1 MAEEETVTTETV
13 EIHGTCTD
21 RFAAVRD
28 AMAQNFDQGLDVG
41 ASVAVTLDG
50 ELVVDLWGG
59 HADEA
64 RTTPW
69 QRDTITNVWSTTKT
83 MTALCA
89 LMLADAG
96 EIDLHA
102 PVARYWPEF
111 AAAGKDRVEVRH
123 LLGHTSGLSGWQ
135 EPITVETFY
144 DWEKATSLL
153 AAQAPW
159 WQPGSASGYHAVS
172 QGYLVGEVI
181 RCVTGQT
188 VGQFFAA
195 ELAGP
200 LGADFHIGL
209 DPSDFARVANVI
221 PPPPLA
227 LGEVDP
233 ASIAV
238 RTLAN
243 PPLDAAVAWTD
254 AWRRAE
260 IPAANGHGNARSV
273 ATVQSVLACGGE
285 VGGRRFLSAEGCE
298 AVLEQQAYGT
308 DLVLGI
314 PLRFGMGYGLNSP
327 ELPMSANQRVCF
339 WGGWGGSLIVV
350 DLDARMTIAY
360 MMNRMGEGTVG
371 DARGAGIIA
380 AAYASLA
387 G

>member
-1 MAEEETVTTETV
+1 MTELSGV
-13 EIHGTCTD
+13 CGE
-21 RFAAVRD
+21 RFARVRE
-28 AMAQNFDQGLDVG
+28 AMRQNFEKGQDVG
-41 ASVAVTLDG
+41 ASVAVTLNG

-59 HADEA
+59 YADEA

-89 LMLADAG
+89 LVLADRGA
-96 EIDLHA
+96 IDLHA
-102 PVARYWPEF
+102 PVAKYWPEF
-111 AAAGKDRVEVRH
+111 AAAGKEKVEVRH

-135 EPITVETFY
+135 EPITAETLY

-159 WQPGSASGYHAVS
+159 WEPGTASGYHAIT

-181 RCVTGQT
+181 RRVTGKS
-188 VGQFFAA
+188 VGTFFRE

-209 DPSDFARVANVI
+209 DPAQFGRVANVI

-227 LGEVDP
+227 IGEADP
-233 ASIAV
+233 HSVAM
-238 RTLAN
+238 RTFGN
-243 PPLDAAVAWTD
+243 PPVDARWAWTD
-254 AWRRAE
+254 AWRKAE

-273 ATVQSVLACGGE
+273 ALVQAVLACGGE
-285 VGGRRFLSAEGCE
+285 LCGRRFLSAQGCA
-298 AVLEQQAYGT
+298 AVLEEQSHGT
-308 DLVLGI
+308 DLVLGVPI
-314 PLRFGMGYGLNSP
+314 RFGMGYGLNSA
-327 ELPMSANQRVCF
+327 ELPISPSERVCF

-350 DLDARMTIAY
+350 DLDARLTVAY
-360 MMNRMGEGTVG
+360 VMNRMGEGTLG
-371 DARGAGIIA
+371 DTRGLGIVE

-387 G
+387 R

>member
-1 MAEEETVTTETV
+1 MT
-13 EIHGTCTD
+13 EIHGTSSD
-21 RFAAVRD
+21 RFASVRD
-28 AMAQNFDQGLDVG
+28 AMAQNFDNGSDVG

-64 RTTPW
+64 CTTAW
-69 QRDTITNVWSTTKT
+69 EEDTITNVWSTTKT

-89 LMLADAG
+89 LMLADRG

-111 AAAGKDRVEVRH
+111 AAAGKGAVEVRH

-135 EPITVETFY
+135 EPVTVETLC
-144 DWEKATSLL
+144 DWERATSLL
-153 AAQAPW
+153 AAQEPW
-159 WQPGSASGYHAVS
+159 WEPGSASGYHAFT

-181 RCVTGQT
+181 RRVTGRT

-195 ELAGP
+195 EVAGP

-209 DPSDFARVANVI
+209 DPSNFGRVANVI
-221 PPPPLA
+221 PPPPLPVA
-227 LGEVDP
+227 GLDP
-233 ASIAV
+233 TSVAV
-238 RTLAN
+238 RTFVSA
-243 PPLDAAVAWTD
+243 PLDATVAWTE

-273 ATVQSVLACGGE
+273 AIAQSVLACGGE

-298 AVLEQQAYGT
+298 AVFEQQAYGT

-314 PLRFGMGYGLNSP
+314 PLRFGMGYGLSSA
-327 ELPMSANQRVCF
+327 ELPMGTGERVCF
-339 WGGWGGSLIVV
+339 WGGWGGSLIVA
-350 DLDARMTIAY
+350 DLDARMTVAY
-360 MMNRMGEGTVG
+360 VMNRMGEGTVG
-371 DARGAGIIA
+371 DARGAGIVM

-387 G
+387 NQPAVA